1 MPVITPTGTRTLL
14 PKTHTPVSTTRW
26 PIPWGAACRST
37 RPMVP
42 SLATTLK
49 PARSCPSTYPLSG
62 AYDQILS
69 VVTLLLSCS
78 GAARV
83 PAVRCVRAHST
94 KYPSVARAFGDGP
107 LTSGG
112 LGSGPCTSF
121 TFLPVHFQARA
132 GMVVLDAF
140 RHAPAGRR
148 RTFEADRL
156 EPQKGMKT
164 VTRPR
169 ILVVGAG
176 FAGVEC
182 VRRLERKLSPD
193 EADVTLVT
201 PFAYQLYLPLLP
213 QVASGVL
220 TPQSIAVSLRR
231 SKKYRTRIIPGGAIG
246 VDLKSKVCV
255 IRTITDEI
263 VNEPYDYIVLAPGS
277 VTRTFDIP
285 GLTDHAF
292 GMKSLAEAAY
302 VRDHV
307 ISQLD
312 LADAS
317 QDEAERTSRLQFV
330 VVGGGYAGTETA
342 ACLQKL
348 THAAVKRYPRLDPA
362 LIKWHLID
370 IAPKLM
376 PELGDKLGSSAQEVL
391 RKRGIDISLGVSIA
405 KAGPEE
411 VTFTDGRVVPTRTLI
426 WTAGVVASPLIATLG
441 AETVRGRLAVAAEMN
456 LPGHDGVFALHTTA
470 REYQFLCAKKI
481 IIYRACI
488 KRFAIFYCYR
498 YIIFGTS
505 L

>member
-1 MPVITPTGTRTLL
+1 M
-14 PKTHTPVSTTRW
+14 
-26 PIPWGAACRST
+26 
-37 RPMVP
+37 
-42 SLATTLK
+42 
-49 PARSCPSTYPLSG
+49 
-62 AYDQILS
+62 
-69 VVTLLLSCS
+69 
-78 GAARV
+78 
-83 PAVRCVRAHST
+83 
-94 KYPSVARAFGDGP
+94 
-107 LTSGG
+107 
-112 LGSGPCTSF
+112 
-121 TFLPVHFQARA
+121 
-132 GMVVLDAF
+132 
-140 RHAPAGRR
+140 
-148 RTFEADRL
+148 
-156 EPQKGMKT
+156 
-164 VTRPR
+164 TRPR

-277 VTRTFDIP
+277 ITRTFDIP

-292 GMKSLAEAAY
+292 GMKTLAEAAY
-302 VRDHV
+302 IRDHV

-317 QDEAERTSRLQFV
+317 QDPVERASRLQFV

-342 ACLQKL
+342 ACLQRL
-348 THAAVKRYPRLDPA
+348 THAAVKRYPRLDPG

-376 PELGDKLGSSAQEVL
+376 PELGDKLGSSAQEIL
-391 RKRGIDISLGVSIA
+391 RRRGIEISLGTSIA

-411 VTFTDGRVVPTRTLI
+411 VTFTDGRVIPTRTLI

-441 AETVRGRLAVAAEMN
+441 AETVKGRLAVASEMN
-456 LPGHDGVFALHTTA
+456 LPGEDGVFALGDSAAVPDLAKGDGAMCPPTA
-470 REYQFLCAKKI
+470 QHALRQGRHVSDNVIASLRGQAMKPYVHKDLGLVVDLGGTDAVSKPLGIELRGLPAQAVARGYHWSALRTNVAKTRVMTNWLLNAVAGDDFVRTGFQARKAARLKDFEYTDAYLTPEQVRE
-481 IIYRACI
+481 RVDGP
-488 KRFAIFYCYR
+488 RPD
-498 YIIFGTS
+498 
-505 L
+505 

>member
-1 MPVITPTGTRTLL
+1 MN
-14 PKTHTPVSTTRW
+14 
-26 PIPWGAACRST
+26 
-37 RPMVP
+37 
-42 SLATTLK
+42 
-49 PARSCPSTYPLSG
+49 
-62 AYDQILS
+62 
-69 VVTLLLSCS
+69 
-78 GAARV
+78 
-83 PAVRCVRAHST
+83 
-94 KYPSVARAFGDGP
+94 
-107 LTSGG
+107 
-112 LGSGPCTSF
+112 
-121 TFLPVHFQARA
+121 
-132 GMVVLDAF
+132 
-140 RHAPAGRR
+140 
-148 RTFEADRL
+148 
-156 EPQKGMKT
+156 T

-246 VDLKSKVCV
+246 VDLKAKVCV

-277 VTRTFDIP
+277 ITRTFDIP

-292 GMKSLAEAAY
+292 GMKTLAEAAY
-302 VRDHV
+302 IRDHV

-317 QDEAERTSRLQFV
+317 QDPVERASRLQFV

-342 ACLQKL
+342 ACLQRL
-348 THAAVKRYPRLDPA
+348 THAAVKRYPRLDPG

-376 PELGDKLGSSAQEVL
+376 PELGDKLGSSAQEIL
-391 RKRGIDISLGVSIA
+391 RRRGIEISLGTSIA

-411 VTFTDGRVVPTRTLI
+411 VTFTDGRVIPTRTLI

-441 AETVRGRLAVAAEMN
+441 AETVKGRLAVAPEMN
-456 LPGHDGVFALHTTA
+456 LPGDDGVFALGDSAAVPDLAKGDGAMCPPTA
-470 REYQFLCAKKI
+470 QHALRQGKHVADNVIASLRGQAMKPYVHKDLGLVVDLGGTDAVSKPLGIELRGLPAQAVARGYHWSALRTNVAKTRVMTNWLLNAVAGDDFVRTGFQARKAARLKDFEYTDAYLTPEQV
-481 IIYRACI
+481 RAQVEGSG
-488 KRFAIFYCYR
+488 RPE
-498 YIIFGTS
+498 
-505 L
+505 

>member
-1 MPVITPTGTRTLL
+1 
-14 PKTHTPVSTTRW
+14 
-26 PIPWGAACRST
+26 
-37 RPMVP
+37 
-42 SLATTLK
+42 
-49 PARSCPSTYPLSG
+49 
-62 AYDQILS
+62 
-69 VVTLLLSCS
+69 
-78 GAARV
+78 
-83 PAVRCVRAHST
+83 
-94 KYPSVARAFGDGP
+94 
-107 LTSGG
+107 
-112 LGSGPCTSF
+112 
-121 TFLPVHFQARA
+121 
-132 GMVVLDAF
+132 
-140 RHAPAGRR
+140 
-148 RTFEADRL
+148 
-156 EPQKGMKT
+156 
-164 VTRPR
+164 
-169 ILVVGAG
+169 VVGAG

-182 VRRLERKLSPD
+182 VRRLERKLAPD

-246 VDLKSKVCV
+246 VDLKSKICV
-255 IRTITDEI
+255 IRTITDQI
-263 VNEPYDYIVLAPGS
+263 VDEPYDYIVLAPGS

-292 GMKSLAEAAY
+292 GMKTLAEAAY

-317 QDEAERTSRLQFV
+317 QDEAERISRLQFV

-348 THAAVKRYPRLDPA
+348 THAAVKRYPRIDPG

-376 PELGDKLGSSAQEVL
+376 PELGDKLGSAAQKIL
-391 RKRGIDISLGVSIA
+391 AQRGIEISLGTSIA

-411 VTFTDGRVVPTRTLI
+411 VTFTDGRVIPTRTLI

-441 AETVRGRLAVAAEMN
+441 AETVRGRLAVTSDMN
-456 LPGHDGVFALHTTA
+456 LPGHDGVFALGDSAAVPDEAKGEEGAVCPPTAQHAMRQGKHVADNVIATLRGQSTTPYTHKDLGLVVDLGGRDAVSKPLGIELRGLPAQVAA
-470 REYQFLCAKKI
+470 RCYHWAALRTNVAKVRVATNWTLNALAGDDFVRTGFQARKAAKLHDFEYTNAYLTPEQV
-481 IIYRACI
+481 RAHVE
-488 KRFAIFYCYR
+488 
-498 YIIFGTS
+498 GTDRQE
-505 L
+505 

>member
-1 MPVITPTGTRTLL
+1 M
-14 PKTHTPVSTTRW
+14 
-26 PIPWGAACRST
+26 
-37 RPMVP
+37 
-42 SLATTLK
+42 
-49 PARSCPSTYPLSG
+49 
-62 AYDQILS
+62 
-69 VVTLLLSCS
+69 
-78 GAARV
+78 
-83 PAVRCVRAHST
+83 
-94 KYPSVARAFGDGP
+94 
-107 LTSGG
+107 
-112 LGSGPCTSF
+112 
-121 TFLPVHFQARA
+121 
-132 GMVVLDAF
+132 
-140 RHAPAGRR
+140 
-148 RTFEADRL
+148 
-156 EPQKGMKT
+156 
-164 VTRPR
+164 
-169 ILVVGAG
+169 VGAG

-182 VRRLERKLSPD
+182 VRRLERKLALD

-255 IRTITDEI
+255 IRTITDQI
-263 VNEPYDYIVLAPGS
+263 IDEPYDYIVLAPGS

-292 GMKSLAEAAY
+292 GMKTLAEAAY

-307 ISQLD
+307 IAQLD

-317 QDEAERTSRLQFV
+317 QDEAERASRLQFV

-348 THAAVKRYPRLDPA
+348 THAAVKRYPRIDPG

-376 PELGDKLGSSAQEVL
+376 PELGDKLGSAAQQIL
-391 RKRGIDISLGVSIA
+391 TKRGIEISLGTSIA

-441 AETVRGRLAVAAEMN
+441 AETLRGRLAVTADMN
-456 LPGHDGVFALHTTA
+456 LPGHDGVFALGDSAAVPDEAKGEEGAVCPPTAQHAMRQGKHVADNVIATLRGQSTTPYSHKDLGLVVDLGGKDAVSKPLGIELRGLPAQAAA
-470 REYQFLCAKKI
+470 RGYHWAALRTNVAKVRVATNWTLNALAGDDFVRTGFQARKAAKLHDFEYTNAYLTPEQVQAHVE
-481 IIYRACI
+481 
-488 KRFAIFYCYR
+488 
-498 YIIFGTS
+498 GTDRQE
-505 L
+505 

>member
-1 MPVITPTGTRTLL
+1 MN
-14 PKTHTPVSTTRW
+14 
-26 PIPWGAACRST
+26 
-37 RPMVP
+37 
-42 SLATTLK
+42 
-49 PARSCPSTYPLSG
+49 
-62 AYDQILS
+62 
-69 VVTLLLSCS
+69 
-78 GAARV
+78 
-83 PAVRCVRAHST
+83 
-94 KYPSVARAFGDGP
+94 
-107 LTSGG
+107 
-112 LGSGPCTSF
+112 
-121 TFLPVHFQARA
+121 
-132 GMVVLDAF
+132 
-140 RHAPAGRR
+140 
-148 RTFEADRL
+148 
-156 EPQKGMKT
+156 T

-277 VTRTFDIP
+277 ITRTFDIP

-292 GMKSLAEAAY
+292 GMKTLAEAAY
-302 VRDHV
+302 IRDHV

-317 QDEAERTSRLQFV
+317 QDPVERASRLQFV

-342 ACLQKL
+342 ACLQRL
-348 THAAVKRYPRLDPA
+348 THAAVKRYPRLDPG

-376 PELGDKLGSSAQEVL
+376 PELGDKLGSSAQEIL
-391 RKRGIDISLGVSIA
+391 RRRGIDISLGTSIA

-441 AETVRGRLAVAAEMN
+441 AETVKGRLAVASEMN
-456 LPGHDGVFALHTTA
+456 LPGEDGVFALGDSAAVPDLAKGDGAMCPPTA
-470 REYQFLCAKKI
+470 QHALRQGKHVADNVIASLRGQALKPYVHKDLGLVVDLGGTDAVSKPLGVELRGLPAQAVARGYHWSALRTNVAKTRVMTNWLLNAVAGDDFVRTGFQARKAARLKDFEYTDAYLTPEQVRE
-481 IIYRACI
+481 RVEGS
-488 KRFAIFYCYR
+488 RPE
-498 YIIFGTS
+498 
-505 L
+505 